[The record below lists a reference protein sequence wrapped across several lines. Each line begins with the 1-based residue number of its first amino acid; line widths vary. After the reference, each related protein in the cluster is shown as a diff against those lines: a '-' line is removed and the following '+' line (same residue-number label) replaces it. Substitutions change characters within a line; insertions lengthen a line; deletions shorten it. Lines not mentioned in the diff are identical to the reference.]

1 MADATRGQPA
11 LSIKHLSKTFPG
23 TRALRDVSLKIAP
36 GTIRG
41 LVGQNGSGK
50 STLIKT
56 LAGYHR
62 PDQGCEIEVDGN
74 RLPFGNPN
82 ASKDVG
88 LRFVHQ
94 DLGLIP
100 ALNALDNLALGR
112 GYVVGPLGTISWKKE
127 AEHGRRLLEELGI
140 HIDVWKS
147 VVLLSASERTGIAI
161 SRAIEGWE
169 SGATLLVL
177 DEPTAALP
185 APEVERLHNI
195 VRTVAQKGV
204 AVLYVSHRFNEMF
217 DIADEV
223 SVLRDGRLVGT
234 WPISSLDQD
243 KLVTLTIGREL
254 VNDLPE
260 KSSDRSGANGEPIL
274 SIRGLGGDTLK
285 EVDFDLWP
293 GEILGVAGLTGSG
306 REELAPLLGGALD
319 RRGTVHLGGEIVPAN
334 RPHCNVDRGITY
346 VPANRIA
353 EAQLSG
359 MTSRENL
366 TISSLSPCFDLFRWR
381 SRFEDSVARTWN
393 TRLELTPPD
402 PEALI
407 ETLSGGNQQ
416 RLMFGRSLI
425 TGPRVLV
432 LDEPTRGVD
441 VGAKVAIYDLI
452 RSAVAEEAAAII
464 ISIDPEEL
472 SDICDRILV
481 VVDGYVASELRGS
494 KTDAESLS
502 KLMLTR
508 AKGAV

>member
-1 MADATRGQPA
+1 MISATQRRNA

-23 TRALRDVSLKIAP
+23 TKALSDVSLEIAS

-62 PDQGCEIEVDGN
+62 PDPGCEIEVAGN
-74 RLPFGNPN
+74 RLSFGNPN

-94 DLGLIP
+94 DLGLVP

-140 HIDVWKS
+140 HINVWES

-161 SRAIEGWE
+161 SRALEGWE

-185 APEVERLHNI
+185 APEVERLHNV

-217 DIADEV
+217 DISDEV
-223 SVLRDGRLVGT
+223 SVLRDGLLIGT
-234 WPISSLDQD
+234 WSSSSVDQD
-243 KLVTLTIGREL
+243 DLVTLTIGRDL
-254 VNDLPE
+254 VNDLPNR
-260 KSSDRSGANGEPIL
+260 SRDRSRAKGEPTL

-306 REELAPLLGGALD
+306 REELAPLLGGASE

-334 RPHCNVDRGITY
+334 RPDWNVRHGITY
-346 VPANRIA
+346 VPANRAA
-353 EAQLSG
+353 EAELPG

-366 TISSLSPCFDLFRWR
+366 TVSSLKRCFGRFRWL
-381 SRFEDSVARTWN
+381 SSFEHSVASTWN
-393 TRLELTPPD
+393 GRLELTPPD
-402 PEALI
+402 PEALV

-416 RLMFGRSLI
+416 KLMFGRSLI

-452 RSAVAEEAAAII
+452 RSSVTAEAAAII
-464 ISIDPEEL
+464 VSIDPGEL
-472 SDICDRILV
+472 AEICHRILV
-481 VVDGYVASELRGS
+481 VVDGYVVSELRGS
-494 KTDAESLS
+494 EVDAESLS

-508 AKGAV
+508 TKSAV